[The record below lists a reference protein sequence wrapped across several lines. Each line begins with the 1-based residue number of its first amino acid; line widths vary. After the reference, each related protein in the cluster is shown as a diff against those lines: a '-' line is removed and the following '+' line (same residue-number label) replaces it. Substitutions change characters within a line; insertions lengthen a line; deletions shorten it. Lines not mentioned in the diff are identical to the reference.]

1 MQIHATD
8 LGTLVISQPS
18 TELPPIRISL
28 NVAVGGSL
36 PAGGTVHQ
44 ILRKS
49 SSAPYDVEWSNDQ
62 DAQWGQVTGT
72 ITAQADLMAL
82 LAAKQ
87 SVSGMSNYL
96 TLSQALAGYY
106 PLNNPAGYIT
116 ASAVD
121 IFLTPSEAS
130 AIYQTQANMVSY
142 ITDAEAAIKL
152 APICYPRYG
161 NPENY
166 ATESWV
172 TGRGYATLS
181 SPTFSGSVY
190 VPALRN
196 LLNTDLVID
205 SYNDNAA
212 GTHYLHKFTPF
223 DGKFVLAPNGG
234 GLTFPDGTTQVTT
247 ALPLSG
253 GTMTGNIT
261 FDGTSGQFI
270 GKGQFDTS
278 RGGNYGISLV
288 CSIGYEFNWQAGWLT
303 TTNQGSSTARPLYL
317 DSYAG
322 TTLRAW
328 NSTNDTGTEVSFSGV
343 LVNTT
348 DGTNANLGPGGV
360 DITGPT
366 DPLHD
371 PAVAHL
377 KVDGLEFR
385 LMDDVPAATYASTG
399 ITFPDSTMQTTSA
412 LPLSGGTITGKLV
425 TTQTATTAPLNIGF
439 LASVPTTTVAGD
451 VWIGDN
457 LNFKDKNGTSKLVVN
472 ANTQNTFSQPQVI
485 APPSTATLPAL
496 RITNTAAVNSFVVED
511 EANPDSTPF
520 IIGPDGRVGIHG
532 TPASNAIHKLA
543 IYNGN
548 AVFSSGYGIAFG
560 DGTIQTTA
568 ATTFNPA
575 GYAQLSGAT
584 FTGKVNLTSA
594 VNAASLNLDAG
605 IIPTTTV
612 AGDMWIA
619 DNLNFKNSTG
629 TLRTIANLN
638 TENTFDKPQ
647 VISTGTAATTAALR
661 ITNQSLTADSLIV
674 EDTTN
679 PDATAFVINNQG
691 KVGIGVAPDANA
703 ALKIDSNGMSFNGL
717 IVKPTSV
724 ANSPFTNGQMAHS
737 EYPKELRITING
749 VQYAIPMRVI

>member
-72 ITAQADLMAL
+72 ITA
-82 LAAKQ
+82 
-87 SVSGMSNYL
+87 
-96 TLSQALAGYY
+96 
-106 PLNNPAGYIT
+106 
-116 ASAVD
+116 SAVD

-172 TGRGYATLS
+172 TGRGYITASALSGYATESWVNGLGYLTSGSLSGYATLS

-234 GLTFPDGTTQVTT
+234 GLTFPDGTTQVTSAVSFDPT
-247 ALPLSG
+247 GYAQLSG
-253 GTMTGNIT
+253 AT
-261 FDGTSGQFI
+261 F
-270 GKGQFDTS
+270 
-278 RGGNYGISLV
+278 
-288 CSIGYEFNWQAGWLT
+288 
-303 TTNQGSSTARPLYL
+303 
-317 DSYAG
+317 
-322 TTLRAW
+322 
-328 NSTNDTGTEVSFSGV
+328 
-343 LVNTT
+343 
-348 DGTNANLGPGGV
+348 
-360 DITGPT
+360 
-366 DPLHD
+366 
-371 PAVAHL
+371 
-377 KVDGLEFR
+377 
-385 LMDDVPAATYASTG
+385 
-399 ITFPDSTMQTTSA
+399 
-412 LPLSGGTITGKLV
+412 TGKVV
-425 TTQTATTAPLNIGF
+425 TTQTASTAPLNIGF
-439 LASVPTTTVAGD
+439 LASIPTTTVAGD
-451 VWIGDN
+451 MWIGDN
-457 LNFKDKNGTSKLVVN
+457 LNFKDKNGTSKLVAN

-647 VISTGTAATTAALR
+647 VISTGTSATTAALR

-749 VQYAIPMRVI
+749 VQYAIPMRAV

>member
-172 TGRGYATLS
+172 TGRGYITASALSGYATESWVNGLGYLTSGSLSGYATLS

-234 GLTFPDGTTQVTT
+234 GLTFPDGTTQVTSAVSFDPT
-247 ALPLSG
+247 GYAQLSG
-253 GTMTGNIT
+253 AT
-261 FDGTSGQFI
+261 F
-270 GKGQFDTS
+270 
-278 RGGNYGISLV
+278 
-288 CSIGYEFNWQAGWLT
+288 
-303 TTNQGSSTARPLYL
+303 
-317 DSYAG
+317 
-322 TTLRAW
+322 
-328 NSTNDTGTEVSFSGV
+328 
-343 LVNTT
+343 
-348 DGTNANLGPGGV
+348 
-360 DITGPT
+360 
-366 DPLHD
+366 
-371 PAVAHL
+371 
-377 KVDGLEFR
+377 
-385 LMDDVPAATYASTG
+385 
-399 ITFPDSTMQTTSA
+399 
-412 LPLSGGTITGKLV
+412 TGKVV
-425 TTQTATTAPLNIGF
+425 TTQTASTAPLNIGF
-439 LASVPTTTVAGD
+439 LASIPTTTVAGD
-451 VWIGDN
+451 MWIGDN
-457 LNFKDKNGTSKLVVN
+457 LNFKDKNGTSKLVAN

-647 VISTGTAATTAALR
+647 VISTGTSATTAALR

-749 VQYAIPMRVI
+749 VQYAIPMRAV